1 VKKLMMTEETKL
13 FLEKLSEEEEL
24 VKEFLNTNSK
34 AAAFKLAFKIAKQVD
49 YDLSIEEIEEAIEI
63 LKVKIK
69 NQEKANEKDNEKDDD
84 VLFLIDLFEKYVE

>member
-1 VKKLMMTEETKL
+1 MMTEETKL

-24 VKEFLNTNSK
+24 VRDFLNTNSK

-49 YDLSIEEIEEAIEI
+49 YDLSVEEIEEAIDI
-63 LKVKIK
+63 IKVKIK
-69 NQEKANEKDNEKDDD
+69 NQEKSNDKEAGKDDDD

>member
-1 VKKLMMTEETKL
+1 MMTEETKL

-24 VKEFLNTNSK
+24 VKDFLNTNSK

-49 YDLSIEEIEEAIEI
+49 YDLSVEEIEEAIDI
-63 LKVKIK
+63 IKVKIK
-69 NQEKANEKDNEKDDD
+69 NQEKSNDKEAGKDDDD